1 MNKIH
6 RVFGKRR
13 FATAFTIV
21 EMLVVIVI
29 IGILAAITLV
39 SYAGVTNSANDSAV
53 KSDLQKIDD
62 AFKQFALDSK
72 GSFPSTAMDLTSLSL
87 KLSGGSYN
95 IVNKANVYVCENA
108 NDSEYAVVAMSKS
121 GKRFMVKSEKGVT
134 DYTGS
139 VVWNATTPN
148 YATTCTSIDPTYTP
162 LTGNLTG
169 LVGSGW
175 LAWTGVVDA
184 GQYITNVLSN
194 PSFESGTLDST
205 GGYYGPPT
213 TVDSS
218 KAAYGSLSAKF
229 VTNSTAYPQGLIWYS
244 ITPSAANLTYTC
256 SVSLTGTA
264 GRTINVAGR
273 LSDTSGNYFT
283 EGQGGKDLVLS
294 SAWQRVSITY
304 VTPAGTGFIGLQ
316 ARMSGADV
324 ASGITVWA
332 DGAMCAQ
339 TSKSFAYGDGSTAG
353 WSWTGAT
360 NASASSGPGL

>member
-1 MNKIH
+1 MKTTT
-6 RVFGKRR
+6 RTLSRQR
-13 FATAFTIV
+13 FTRGFTLV
-21 EMLVVIVI
+21 ELAMVMVI
-29 IGILAAITLV
+29 IGILVIITV
-39 SYAGVTNSANDSAV
+39 VGFNGVTNNANDAAV

-72 GSFPSTAMDLTSLSL
+72 GSFPATAMDLSGLGL
-87 KLSGGSYN
+87 KLSSGSYT
-95 IVNKANVYVCENA
+95 ITNKANIYICENA
-108 NDSEYAVVAMSKS
+108 SDSEYAVVSMSKS
-121 GKRFMVKSEKGVT
+121 GKRFVAKGEKGIS

-139 VVWNATTPN
+139 IVWNATTPN
-148 YATTCTSIDPTYTP
+148 YATTCSSIDPTYTP

-184 GQYITNVLSN
+184 GQYMTNVLSN

-244 ITPSAANLTYTC
+244 TTPSAANLTYTC

-264 GRTINVAGR
+264 GRTISVAGR
-273 LSDTSGNYFT
+273 LSDASGNYFT
-283 EGQGGKDLVLS
+283 EGQGGKDLVLT
-294 SAWQRVSITY
+294 SAWQRISITF
-304 VTPAGTGFIGLQ
+304 VTPASTGFIGLQ